1 MADRAQP
8 GRGASRRHIIAGAG
22 RLTIGAAALGIV
34 AGCTTM
40 AAVEPKRAA
49 GAGRDDVALLNNVL
63 GLEYEAV
70 AAYDAALAGG
80 ALAGKMAALARAFQ
94 DDHAKHAAALA
105 RAVTR
110 LQGKPVG
117 PRPAVDYSFSPAG
130 LTSGEDAMRFLLG
143 FEQGLALAHLGAV
156 PAFADNQLAKGA
168 AGILGIEAMHWS
180 SLRSALGETPVPAP
194 FLG

>member
-105 RAVTR
+105 RAVIR
-110 LQGKPVG
+110 LQGAPVG
-117 PRPAVDYSFSPAG
+117 ARPAFDYSFSPAA
-130 LTSGEDAMRFLLG
+130 LTDADDAMRFLVG

-156 PAFADNQLAKGA
+156 PAFADNALAKGA
-168 AGILGIEAMHWS
+168 AGILGVEAMHWS
-180 SLRSALGETPVPAP
+180 SLRSALGEAPVPAP

>member
-1 MADRAQP
+1 MVDRAQP
-8 GRGASRRHIIAGAG
+8 GSGASRRLVIAGAG
-22 RLTIGAAALGIV
+22 RLAVGAAALGIV

-40 AAVEPKRAA
+40 AAVEPKRDT
-49 GAGRDDVALLNNVL
+49 GGRDDVALLNNVL

-80 ALAGKMAALARAFQ
+80 GLSDEMAALARAFQ

-105 RAVTR
+105 RAVVR
-110 LQGKPVG
+110 LQGRPVG
-117 PRPAVDYSFSPAG
+117 ARPTIDYSFSPAA
-130 LTSGEDAMRFLLG
+130 LTTGADAMHFLVG

-156 PAFADNQLAKGA
+156 PAFADSALAKGA
-168 AGILGIEAMHWS
+168 AGILGVEAMHWS
-180 SLRSALGETPVPAP
+180 SLRAALGEAPVPAP

>member
-8 GRGASRRHIIAGAG
+8 GFGASRRHIIAGAG

-40 AAVEPKRAA
+40 AAVEPKRA
-49 GAGRDDVALLNNVL
+49 GDGRDDVALLNNVL

-70 AAYDAALAGG
+70 AAYEAALAGG
-80 ALAGKMAALARAFQ
+80 ALSDKMAALAHAFQ

-180 SLRSALGETPVPAP
+180 SLRSALGEAPVPAP